1 MIENLCNV
9 IILSIEIN
17 LKQIKALS
25 INRNG
30 VPRFRGLTN
39 DKS

>member
-30 VPRFRGLTN
+30 VPRFPGFTN